1 MNPLSDL
8 YSSLSEEKESKAV
21 KAVLQNLM
29 EREVLDS
36 AMIEKLV
43 LNEGQRR
50 KTFIDPV
57 ITMEA
62 RHLQV
67 KRWSA
72 LPQLATWNT
81 WNCQVA
87 FPLF

>member
-1 MNPLSDL
+1 MNSLLMSDL
-8 YSSLSEEKESKAV
+8 YSSLSEKEESKAV

-29 EREVLDS
+29 EREVLDNV
-36 AMIEKLV
+36 MMEKLM

-57 ITMEA
+57 LTMEA

-67 KRWSA
+67 KR
-72 LPQLATWNT
+72 
-81 WNCQVA
+81 
-87 FPLF
+87 

>member
-67 KRWSA
+67 KR
-72 LPQLATWNT
+72 
-81 WNCQVA
+81 
-87 FPLF
+87 